1 MLFPIKTTFRGSH
14 IFPISGNVYITVV
27 RESFI
32 SRLVKLGLL
41 LKEKWKPIFPISV
54 HGTEKFIK
62 EKLVG

>member
-41 LKEKWKPIFPISV
+41 LKEKWKPIFPISETNV
-54 HGTEKFIK
+54 FRFEN
-62 EKLVG
+62 